1 VKPKGEIMPKYD
13 WTAMYVMHNA
23 LRRELEQLA
32 KVAARPDGEA
42 RRVLAE
48 APGWD
53 LFKTALHIHHTAED
67 EALWP
72 PMREALADRP
82 DGLALM
88 DAMEAEHA
96 AIDPAIEAIDAGA
109 EPLGPLAERLADA
122 LTAHL
127 KHEEEA
133 ALPLIDEVLPPERFA
148 DFGQVHARK
157 IGPDGP
163 RVIPWLLDGA
173 DPDLAAKMLALLPE
187 QARAAYETAWR
198 PAYESLTLWNVA

>member
-1 VKPKGEIMPKYD
+1 MAKYD
-13 WTAMYVMHNA
+13 WTAMYVMHDA
-23 LRRELEQLA
+23 LRRELEHLA
-32 KVAARPDGEA
+32 KVAAREDREA
-42 RRVLAE
+42 RRILAE

-53 LFKTALHIHHTAED
+53 LFKTALHVHHTAED

-72 PMREALADRP
+72 PMRAALAGRP

-109 EPLGPLAERLADA
+109 EPLGALVDGLTAA

-127 KHEEEA
+127 RHEEDE
-133 ALPLIDEVLPPERFA
+133 ALPLIDATLTPEHIA
-148 DFGQVHARK
+148 AFGRVHGAK
-157 IGPDGP
+157 LGPDGP

-173 DPDLAAKMLALLPE
+173 DPERAAAVLAVLPE
-187 QARAAYETAWR
+187 PARAAYENAWR
-198 PAYESLTLWNVA
+198 PAYAALDRWDVA

>member
-1 VKPKGEIMPKYD
+1 MATYD
-13 WTAMYVMHNA
+13 WTAMYVMHDA

-32 KVAARPDGEA
+32 KVAAREDGEA

-48 APGWD
+48 GQGWD

-109 EPLGPLAERLADA
+109 EPLGPLVDRLATA
-122 LTAHL
+122 LTGHL
-127 KHEEEA
+127 RHEEEA
-133 ALPLIDEVLPPERFA
+133 ALPLIDETLPPEHFA
-148 DFGQVHARK
+148 NFGQVHGAK
-157 IGPDGP
+157 LGPNGP

-173 DPDLAAKMLALLPE
+173 DPELAAKLLAFLPE
-187 QARAAYETAWR
+187 QARTAYETVWR
-198 PAYESLTLWNVA
+198 PAYASLDLWNVT

>member
-1 VKPKGEIMPKYD
+1 MAKYD

-23 LRRELEQLA
+23 LRRELEHLA
-32 KVAARPDGEA
+32 ELAAREDAEA

-53 LFKTALHIHHTAED
+53 LFKTALHVHHTAED

-96 AIDPAIEAIDAGA
+96 AIDPAIEAIDAGSQ
-109 EPLGPLAERLADA
+109 PLAPLVDTLTTA

-127 KHEEEA
+127 SHEEET
-133 ALPLIDEVLPPERFA
+133 ALPLIDATLTPDQIA
-148 DFGQVHARK
+148 TFGQVHGAK
-157 IGPDGP
+157 LGPDAP

-173 DPDLAAKMLALLPE
+173 DPGQAAAMLSVLPPP
-187 QARAAYETAWR
+187 ARTAYENDWH
-198 PAYESLTLWNVA
+198 PAYTALNLWEAP

>member
-1 VKPKGEIMPKYD
+1 MPTYD
-13 WTAMYVMHNA
+13 WTAMYVMHDA

-42 RRVLAE
+42 RRILAE
-48 APGWD
+48 GQGWD
-53 LFKTALHIHHTAED
+53 LFKRALHVHHTAED

-96 AIDPAIEAIDAGA
+96 AIDPAIEAIDAGT
-109 EPLGPLAERLADA
+109 EPLGPLAERLATA

-127 KHEEEA
+127 KHEEED
-133 ALPLIDEVLPPERFA
+133 ALPLIDEVLAPEHFA
-148 DFGQVHARK
+148 NFGQVHAAK
-157 IGPDGP
+157 LGPNGP
-163 RVIPWLLDGA
+163 RVIPWMLDGA
-173 DPDLAAKMLALLPE
+173 EPERAAKMLAFLPE
-187 QARAAYETAWR
+187 QARTAYETAWR
-198 PAYESLTLWNVA
+198 PAYASLDLWTVT